1 VSLSRQRCRR
11 GNPPTTTTILGGDQR
26 TFIGKT
32 RGVHPGRRTV
42 GLPAGVNWLHHPDP
56 QHGETILQALSG
68 ITNVSNIAHVIQ
80 LAVAPVFLLTGVGAI
95 LSVLVNRLG
104 RVVDRFRALEYGL
117 PEVRESALA
126 AAQTEMSTLS
136 RRARMIHWAI
146 GLCTGC
152 ALLVCVVIGT
162 LFVGSMIEAEMPG
175 TIAMLFIAAMLSLVA
190 GLLCF
195 LREIALATGGIHVMP
210 R

>member
-1 VSLSRQRCRR
+1 LRSRTEKLHHH
-11 GNPPTTTTILGGDQR
+11 NPPSATE
-26 TFIGKT
+26 
-32 RGVHPGRRTV
+32 
-42 GLPAGVNWLHHPDP
+42 AN
-56 QHGETILQALSG
+56 LQALSG
-68 ITNVSNIAHVIQ
+68 ITSVAHVIQ

-104 RVVDRFRALEYGL
+104 RVVDRFRALERKL
-117 PEVRESALA
+117 PDATEPALA
-126 AAQTEMSTLS
+126 PAQMEMAILE

-152 ALLVCVVIGT
+152 ALLVCIVIAT
-162 LFVGSMIEAEMPG
+162 LFVGSIAEAQMPVVIAVLFI
-175 TIAMLFIAAMLSLVA
+175 TAMLLLVA

-195 LREIALATGGIHVMP
+195 LREIALATGSIHVEP

>member
-1 VSLSRQRCRR
+1 MQL
-11 GNPPTTTTILGGDQR
+11 
-26 TFIGKT
+26 F
-32 RGVHPGRRTV
+32 
-42 GLPAGVNWLHHPDP
+42 
-56 QHGETILQALSG
+56 SG
-68 ITNVSNIAHVIQ
+68 ITDVAHVIQ

-104 RVVDRFRALEYGL
+104 RVVDRFRALEHNL
-117 PEVRESALA
+117 PELNDTARPSVQDEMRNLA
-126 AAQTEMSTLS
+126 

-152 ALLVCVVIGT
+152 ALLVCIVIAT
-162 LFVGSMIEAEMPG
+162 LFVGSITQIEMPAVIA
-175 TIAMLFIAAMLSLVA
+175 TLFILAMLTLVA

-195 LREIALATGGIHVMP
+195 LREIALATGSIHVVP

>member
-1 VSLSRQRCRR
+1 MQL
-11 GNPPTTTTILGGDQR
+11 
-26 TFIGKT
+26 F
-32 RGVHPGRRTV
+32 
-42 GLPAGVNWLHHPDP
+42 
-56 QHGETILQALSG
+56 SG
-68 ITNVSNIAHVIQ
+68 ITDVAHVIQ

-104 RVVDRFRALEYGL
+104 RVVDRFRALEHNL
-117 PEVRESALA
+117 PELNDTARPSVQDEMRNLA
-126 AAQTEMSTLS
+126 

-152 ALLVCVVIGT
+152 ALLVCIVIAT
-162 LFVGSMIEAEMPG
+162 LFVGSITHVEMPA
-175 TIAMLFIAAMLSLVA
+175 IIASLFILAMLTLVA

-195 LREIALATGGIHVMP
+195 LREIALATGSIHVVP